1 MLNKKLALI
10 SSVLILSLGL
20 AACNGKDEAQEEKM
34 PVGEDTENLVENEDS
49 MKDLEP
55 HEPVAIVNGKEI
67 LQQEL
72 TDQYDQIKLT
82 YLQQGVEIDREN
94 EVVIKNYILD
104 QLINTTLIL
113 QAADEGG
120 YSPSND
126 EVQEQLDQMKDQ
138 YGSEEELN
146 KILEENN
153 LTLAKLEEEIKIQL
167 TINKFLDSQ
176 INEASVSQEE
186 IAQRYEEYKQQ
197 TEEMPELEEVE
208 GLIAEEIKQE
218 KTQASIG
225 ELVDKLKQA
234 SEINILI

>member
-1 MLNKKLALI
+1 M
-10 SSVLILSLGL
+10 
-20 AACNGKDEAQEEKM
+20 
-34 PVGEDTENLVENEDS
+34 
-49 MKDLEP
+49 
-55 HEPVAIVNGKEI
+55 
-67 LQQEL
+67 